1 MKNKNNKSN
10 YSSKIIDNS
19 DNNYVLNSKNILFKE
34 GEKKL
39 SIKRKIYY
47 YKRKKKNLKNNPLEE
62 LTKKFITYIL
72 ENNENNII
80 NLNTVMKK
88 TKIKKSKLKI
98 ITEVFEGK

>member
-19 DNNYVLNSKNILFKE
+19 DNNYVLNSKNILFNE
-34 GEKKL
+34 GEKKP
-39 SIKRKIYY
+39 SMKRKIYF
-47 YKRKKKNLKNNPLEE
+47 YKRNKKNLKNNSLEE